1 MASLKAE
8 GIDTLVPVLVWVAR
22 VASLPHRHRCTATA
36 APCWSRASWLAP
48 PRTF

>member
-22 VASLPHRHRCTATA
+22 VASP
-36 APCWSRASWLAP
+36 AP
-48 PRTF
+48 PPLHGRRPMLEPPAS